1 MNYFT
6 VRINIVILLTILN
19 FFILVLLD
27 KECHVTMES
36 SGQKQFKSKCHI
48 LVWITLLA
56 LALIG
61 MVEYGYFLQN
71 RPPFKWQIY
80 LGLFPYAAWIVLTYL
95 ATKPKWFTAR
105 YNVGEMYKVHR
116 IVGVVATALVG
127 VHWYVYFGK
136 ALKSPLGWWGGYTSL
151 IAMFIA
157 FAVGIFFLTPWFKSL
172 ATAMPRKAAVWIHR
186 LNLVALVAVDI
197 HVHGFKRLAAMVPFM
212 PVFDIL
218 TYGLVIYY
226 IYWMLKKRN

>member
-19 FFILVLLD
+19 FLILVLLD

-36 SGQKQFKSKCHI
+36 SGQKQFKSKYHI
-48 LVWITLLA
+48 LVWIALLS

-61 MVEYGYFLQN
+61 MVEYGYYLQN

-80 LGLFPYAAWIVLTYL
+80 LGLIPFSSWVILTYL
-95 ATKPKWFTAR
+95 TTKPKWFTTR

-226 IYWMLKKRN
+226 IYWMFKKRN

>member
-19 FFILVLLD
+19 FLILVLLD

-226 IYWMLKKRN
+226 IYWMFKKRN

>member
-1 MNYFT
+1 MI
-6 VRINIVILLTILN
+6 INIVILLTILN
-19 FFILVLLD
+19 FLILVLLD

-226 IYWMLKKRN
+226 IYWMFKKRN

>member
-1 MNYFT
+1 MLLLLGEECILQVENT
-6 VRINIVILLTILN
+6 V
-19 FFILVLLD
+19 
-27 KECHVTMES
+27 K
-36 SGQKQFKSKCHI
+36 KQFKSKCHI
-48 LVWITLLA
+48 LVWIALLA

-80 LGLFPYAAWIVLTYL
+80 LGLFPYAAWVVLTYL

-116 IVGVVATALVG
+116 IVGVVATVLVG

-136 ALKSPLGWWGGYTSL
+136 ALKSPLGWWGGYASL

-157 FAVGIFFLTPWFKSL
+157 FAVGIFCLTPWFKNL
-172 ATAMPRKAAVWIHR
+172 ATAMPRKVAVWIHR

-226 IYWMLKKRN
+226 IYWMFKKRN

>member
-1 MNYFT
+1 MLSY
-6 VRINIVILLTILN
+6 
-19 FFILVLLD
+19 VLLLLGE
-27 KECHVTMES
+27 ECIVQVENTVK
-36 SGQKQFKSKCHI
+36 KQFKSKYHI
-48 LVWITLLA
+48 LAWIILLA

-61 MVEYGYFLQN
+61 MVEYGYFLQD
-71 RPPFKWQIY
+71 RPPFKWQLY
-80 LGLFPYAAWIVLTYL
+80 LGLFPYASWIVLTYL
-95 ATKPKWFTAR
+95 TTKPKWFTAR

-116 IVGVVATALVG
+116 IVGVVATALIG

-136 ALKSPLGWWGGYTSL
+136 AVKSPLGWWGGYSSL

-157 FAVGIFFLTPWFKSL
+157 FLVGIFFLTPWFKSL

-226 IYWMLKKRN
+226 IYWMFKKRN

>member
-1 MNYFT
+1 MLFY
-6 VRINIVILLTILN
+6 
-19 FFILVLLD
+19 VLLLLGE
-27 KECHVTMES
+27 ECIVQVENTVK
-36 SGQKQFKSKCHI
+36 KQFKSKYYI
-48 LVWITLLA
+48 LVWIVLLA

-61 MVEYGYFLQN
+61 MVEYGYYLQN

-80 LGLFPYAAWIVLTYL
+80 LGLFPYASWIVLTYL
-95 ATKPKWFTAR
+95 TTKPKWFTAR

-116 IVGVVATALVG
+116 IVGVVATALIG

-136 ALKSPLGWWGGYTSL
+136 AVKSPLGWWGGYSSL
-151 IAMFIA
+151 TAMFIA
-157 FAVGIFFLTPWFKSL
+157 FLVGIFFLTPWFKGL
-172 ATAMPRKAAVWIHR
+172 ATAIPRKVAVWIHR

-226 IYWMLKKRN
+226 IYWMIKKKN

>member
-1 MNYFT
+1 MLLLLGEECIVQVENT
-6 VRINIVILLTILN
+6 V
-19 FFILVLLD
+19 
-27 KECHVTMES
+27 K
-36 SGQKQFKSKCHI
+36 KQFKSKYHI
-48 LVWITLLA
+48 LAWIILLA

-61 MVEYGYFLQN
+61 MVEYGYFLQD
-71 RPPFKWQIY
+71 RPPFKWQLY
-80 LGLFPYAAWIVLTYL
+80 LGLFPYASWIVLTYL
-95 ATKPKWFTAR
+95 TTKPKWFTAR

-116 IVGVVATALVG
+116 IVGVVATALIG

-226 IYWMLKKRN
+226 IYWMFKKRN

>member
-1 MNYFT
+1 M
-6 VRINIVILLTILN
+6 
-19 FFILVLLD
+19 
-27 KECHVTMES
+27 
-36 SGQKQFKSKCHI
+36 
-48 LVWITLLA
+48 
-56 LALIG
+56 
-61 MVEYGYFLQN
+61 
-71 RPPFKWQIY
+71 
-80 LGLFPYAAWIVLTYL
+80 
-95 ATKPKWFTAR
+95 
-105 YNVGEMYKVHR
+105 
-116 IVGVVATALVG
+116 ATALVG

-226 IYWMLKKRN
+226 IYWMFKKRN